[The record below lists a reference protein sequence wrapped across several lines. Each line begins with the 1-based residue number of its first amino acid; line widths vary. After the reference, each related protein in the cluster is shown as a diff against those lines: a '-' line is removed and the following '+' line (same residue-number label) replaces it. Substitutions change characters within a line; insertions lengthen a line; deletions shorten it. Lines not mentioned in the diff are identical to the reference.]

1 MKRDFKS
8 MIAGVIA
15 VCMCI
20 TMAGCGDS
28 KPKNEEELE
37 SMLENMPEDEM
48 EKRMEEAAESMDSA
62 SWGAVEVA
70 TTEEPTIKEVDPFE
84 SLDVAFEGISPA
96 VKLNMNTPY
105 GSKVKYTANAEKGL
119 KNGDV
124 VEITA
129 EPTSQDDSIVYTETV
144 KQYTVENMPSYVC
157 TMDDIP
163 QETYDKMDTTFR
175 DGYAAYLANNGAQPV
190 IKEMELVGNYLLTPK
205 DTTAYN
211 APFNYI
217 YFVYKINADF
227 NKTGENHDYYWCA
240 YYSEVYALEDGT
252 MVVDYNDLHMGSHIF
267 DNLLVDAFL
276 IEGCNDV
283 DTIFQKNV
291 VPHIDQYEYISTIEE

>member
-1 MKRDFKS
+1 
-8 MIAGVIA
+8 
-15 VCMCI
+15 
-20 TMAGCGDS
+20 
-28 KPKNEEELE
+28 
-37 SMLENMPEDEM
+37 MLENMPEDEM
-48 EKRMEEAAESMDSA
+48 EKRIEEAAESLDGA
-62 SWGAVEVA
+62 SYEV
-70 TTEEPTIKEVDPFE
+70 TEETTIKEVDPFE

-96 VKLNMNTPY
+96 VKLNMYPPY

-129 EPTSQDDSIVYTETV
+129 EPTSQDDSIVYTKTT

-157 TMDDIP
+157 TMEDIP

-175 DGYAAYLANNGAQPV
+175 DGYAAYLANNGVQPV

-240 YYSEVYALEDGT
+240 YYQEVYALEDGT
-252 MVVDYNDLHMGSHIF
+252 MVVDYNDLHKGSHIF
-267 DNLLVDAFL
+267 DNLLVDAFY
-276 IEGCNDV
+276 IEGCNNV

-291 VPHIDQYEYISTIEE
+291 VPKVDKYNYVSTIEE